1 MFDLT
6 PFQTW
11 LASLGPYGY
20 LLAAALPVA
29 VAILRQRFGPAPA
42 PVTPTP
48 NPTPAVAPPRLDAVA
63 PLLNALLNSLGVAP
77 RNRPATVADLPHA
90 THLQL
95 RDELDAVTAAKSAAH
110 AAALADLEAAPQIS
124 KWRNPG
130 GDRS

>member
-1 MFDLT
+1 MSDLT
-6 PFQTW
+6 SLQTW

-20 LLAAALPVA
+20 VLAAAVPV
-29 VAILRQRFGPAPA
+29 VAYLVRRWTGPPAA

-48 NPTPAVAPPRLDAVA
+48 VPTPAVAPPRLDAVA
-63 PLLNALLNSLGVAP
+63 PLLNALLTALGVAP

-110 AAALADLEAAPQIS
+110 AAALADLSPRAE
-124 KWRNPG
+124 K
-130 GDRS
+130 